1 MEDILSVVT
10 SLIAGSIRVS
20 IPIAFAALGGTLSE
34 RSGIIN
40 MGLEGT
46 MLIGA
51 FFGVVGSYFTN
62 NVWLGLLTAML
73 AGALCGLLHGVLT
86 IRFSASTCWRASA
99 STCWPPALRS
109 CSCR

>member
-1 MEDILSVVT
+1 MGDVLSIAT

-46 MLIGA
+46 MLMGA
-51 FFGVVGSYFTN
+51 FLSVRIIRRMS
-62 NVWLGLLTAML
+62 GLA
-73 AGALCGLLHGVLT
+73 
-86 IRFSASTCWRASA
+86 CWWR
-99 STCWPPALRS
+99 CWPVRWWDCCTA
-109 CSCR
+109 C

>member
-1 MEDILSVVT
+1 MGDVLSIAT

-46 MLIGA
+46 MLMGA
-51 FFGVVGSYFTN
+51 FFGVVGSYYSQ
-62 NVWLGLLTAML
+62 NVWIGLLVAML
-73 AGALCGLLHGVLT
+73 AGALVGLLHGVLT
-86 IRFSASTCWRASA
+86 I
-99 STCWPPALRS
+99 
-109 CSCR
+109 

>member
-34 RSGIIN
+34 CSGIIN

-51 FFGVVGSYFTN
+51 FFGVVGRTLRTTSG
-62 NVWLGLLTAML
+62 WG
-73 AGALCGLLHGVLT
+73 CS
-86 IRFSASTCWRASA
+86 RP
-99 STCWPPALRS
+99 CWPAR
-109 CSCR
+109 CAVCCTRC

>member
-1 MEDILSVVT
+1 MGDVLSIAT

-46 MLIGA
+46 MLMGA
-51 FFGVVGSYFTN
+51 FFGVVGSYYSQ
-62 NVWLGLLTAML
+62 NVWIGLLVAML
-73 AGALCGLLHGVLT
+73 AGALVGLLHGVLT
-86 IRFSASTCWRASA
+86 IKFPPSA
-99 STCWPPALRS
+99 
-109 CSCR
+109 

>member
-73 AGALCGLLHGVLT
+73 AGALCGCCT
-86 IRFSASTCWRASA
+86 AC
-99 STCWPPALRS
+99 
-109 CSCR
+109 